1 MLEFSKDLIYIVPA
15 ALIAIIFHEMAHGLV
30 SHWQGDPTPKQ
41 EGRLSLNPARHLDPV
56 GTLCLIFFGF
66 GWAKPVHVNPQYY
79 RNPRLGMVFVALA
92 GPLMNFIVALITFV
106 FLVLGRMYNF
116 AFWIQSLLWFIIV
129 INIGLG
135 VFNLLPIPPLDGSK
149 LIGALIPDKYYYT
162 YLRYEKYGMILL
174 VVLLA
179 TGVFDLFLADTV
191 EGFMNIFRDIA
202 NWLVGLFLH

>member
-1 MLEFSKDLIYIVPA
+1 MLEFSKDLIYIIPA

-106 FLVLGRMYNF
+106 FLVLGTMYNF

>member
-106 FLVLGRMYNF
+106 FLVLGKMYNF

>member
-1 MLEFSKDLIYIVPA
+1 
-15 ALIAIIFHEMAHGLV
+15 
-30 SHWQGDPTPKQ
+30 
-41 EGRLSLNPARHLDPV
+41 
-56 GTLCLIFFGF
+56 
-66 GWAKPVHVNPQYY
+66 
-79 RNPRLGMVFVALA
+79 MVFVALA

-106 FLVLGRMYNF
+106 FLVLGTMYNF

>member
-106 FLVLGRMYNF
+106 FLVLGTMYNF

-149 LIGALIPDKYYYT
+149 LLGALLPDKYYYT

>member
-106 FLVLGRMYNF
+106 FLVLGTMYNF

>member
-106 FLVLGRMYNF
+106 FLVLGTMYNF

-179 TGVFDLFLADTV
+179 TGVFDLFLRIRLKDS
-191 EGFMNIFRDIA
+191 
-202 NWLVGLFLH
+202 

>member
-1 MLEFSKDLIYIVPA
+1 
-15 ALIAIIFHEMAHGLV
+15 
-30 SHWQGDPTPKQ
+30 
-41 EGRLSLNPARHLDPV
+41 
-56 GTLCLIFFGF
+56 
-66 GWAKPVHVNPQYY
+66 
-79 RNPRLGMVFVALA
+79 
-92 GPLMNFIVALITFV
+92 
-106 FLVLGRMYNF
+106 
-116 AFWIQSLLWFIIV
+116 V